1 MPSPSLGVRMR
12 RRKFLGVLGGAAAAW
27 PFVAFGQ
34 QAMPVVG
41 FLNAAS
47 SDGYAERLRGF
58 RQGLKDTG
66 FVENENVAIEYRWAE
81 NQPGRLPAMADELV
95 RRRVA
100 VVAATG
106 GNAAVEAARAAT
118 TSIPVLFVTP
128 DDPVKLGLVT
138 SMARP
143 TGNLTGINF
152 VSTEL
157 NAKRLELLRDLVPG
171 VTRVAVLWNPA
182 GATSEFRLNEVRDAA
197 SAMGLQIRVYN
208 AGNSREIDTAFAAM
222 VHERSDAFFFIAD
235 PSFNNRRIQLVHL
248 ASRHA
253 IPAIY
258 WQREFT
264 EAGGLI
270 SYGSSIGEAFRQV
283 GIYTGRILKGVKV
296 ADLPVVRSDKFELV
310 INHQTARLLGITVPP
325 SLLATGDEVIE

>member
-1 MPSPSLGVRMR
+1 MKR
-12 RRKFLGVLGGAAAAW
+12 REFIAGLGGAAVW
-27 PFVAFGQ
+27 PVSTLGQ
-34 QAMPVVG
+34 PASMPVIG

-58 RQGLKDTG
+58 RQGLRDVG
-66 FVENENVAIEYRWAE
+66 FVENENVAVEYRWAE
-81 NQPGRLPAMADELV
+81 NQSDRLPSMATELV

-100 VVAATG
+100 VIAATG
-106 GNAAVEAARAAT
+106 GNAAVAAAKAAT
-118 TSIPVLFVTP
+118 TTIPILFVTP

-138 SMARP
+138 SMAKP
-143 TGNLTGINF
+143 NGNLTGINF
-152 VSTEL
+152 LGTEL
-157 NAKRLELLRDLVPG
+157 NAKRLELLRDLVPA
-171 VTRVAVLWNPA
+171 VTQVAVLWNPA
-182 GATSEFRLNEVRDAA
+182 EPTSHIRLNEVRSAA
-197 SAMGLQIRVYN
+197 SAMGLQIRVYH

-222 VHERSDAFFFIAD
+222 VRERSDAFLFIPD
-235 PSFNNRRIQLVHL
+235 PTFNGRRIQLVHL
-248 ASRHA
+248 ATRHA

-270 SYGSSIGEAFRQV
+270 SYGSSIGDAFRQV
-283 GIYTGRILKGVKV
+283 GIYAGRVLKGDKI

-325 SLLATGDEVIE
+325 SLLARADEVIE